1 MRSVPM
7 ILLIS
12 LCTFATF
19 AGEISEFD
27 LQSQFIGAAITNR
40 GYRRSFTEANG
51 ENDSQ
56 LLVRH
61 SPAAAWRRR
70 KRWLRLV
77 AQQSLRTERSQNPVQ
92 KMNVK
97 C

>member
-1 MRSVPM
+1 MRSVPL

-56 LLVRH
+56 LLVRRG
-61 SPAAAWRRR
+61 PAQYGVGGNIGFDYWRSNHRER
-70 KRWLRLV
+70 KDFKIGG
-77 AQQSLRTERSQNPVQ
+77 E
-92 KMNVK
+92 
-97 C
+97 